1 MRNKSQTP
9 QLNILD
15 VMGSLFILSLNALG
29 TLAWIHLY
37 ISGRYTEWW
46 AIGLVIICGITAIM
60 AGVKLWKQVRGLFL

>member
-1 MRNKSQTP
+1 MRNKAQTP
-9 QLNILD
+9 QLNILA

-37 ISGRYTEWW
+37 TSGRYTEWW
-46 AIGLVIICGITAIM
+46 AIGLVIVCGTTAIM

>member
-1 MRNKSQTP
+1 MRNKAQTP
-9 QLNILD
+9 QLNILA

-37 ISGRYTEWW
+37 TSGRYTEWW
-46 AIGLVIICGITAIM
+46 AIVLVIICGITAIM

>member
-1 MRNKSQTP
+1 MRNKAQTP
-9 QLNILD
+9 QLNILA

-37 ISGRYTEWW
+37 TSGRYTEWR
-46 AIGLVIICGITAIM
+46 AIVLVIMCGITAIM